1 MTFGVMQVG
10 RLALREDSAA
20 DLSNG
25 DFGPR
30 LSLAGQESMPRVS
43 LLQLKQRVED
53 FLALQGSMQPIVFTD
68 KPELNG
74 FYWVESVSAT
84 YDKWMPD
91 NVGVLPWSMTV
102 SQAGHASNTDLE
114 SRLSGPVTRTNDHAA
129 VGERWHAPP
138 IGHNAW
144 SAGSTIPTVVTRTGS
159 DGAMTV
165 YRGVA
170 VDENPRWGASP
181 TAYLAGRCRLIDQ
194 NALERVATQFDLAA
208 TGWEIHNGLVKV
220 SVNAGTGLFNIS
232 AYTGG
237 AWQSKLWEL
246 FHSTGP
252 AVTLGVPDYATVL
265 RNDYE
270 CVSVRIT
277 KSLAP
282 GRVMVD
288 FTLRRGSRFVEVYVQ
303 HQFGTTLKIVRNTTE
318 ASTASTGY
326 IVATAADGASNKFI
340 LGSAKSFTV
349 DNVNGGISKAAT
361 PTLDAFI
368 GVVVNGAGAGD
379 IAADLFKQYLG
390 VPSEF
395 VQGVR
400 R

>member
-1 MTFGVMQVG
+1 MQVG

-30 LSLAGQESMPRVS
+30 FSLSGQESMPRVS
-43 LLQLKQRVED
+43 RTQLKQRVED
-53 FLALQGSMQPIVFTD
+53 MLALQGTLQPITFSH
-68 KPELNG
+68 KSELNG
-74 FYWVESVSAT
+74 YYWIETVSST
-84 YDKWMPD
+84 YDVWNPD

-102 SQAGHASNTDLE
+102 SQAGQASNTDLE
-114 SRLSGPVTRTNDHAA
+114 SRLSGPVTKSNDHAA
-129 VGERWHAPP
+129 TGERWHAPP
-138 IGHNAW
+138 VGHNAW
-144 SAGSTIPTVVTRTGS
+144 SAGATIPSALTRTTT

-165 YRGVA
+165 YRGVDA
-170 VDENPRWGASP
+170 NESPRWGASP
-181 TAYLAGRCRLIDQ
+181 TAFLAGRCRIIDQ
-194 NALERVATQFDLAA
+194 NALERIATQFDLAA
-208 TGWEIHNGLVKV
+208 TGWEMHNGLVKV
-220 SVNAGTGLFNIS
+220 SVDAGTGLFNIS
-232 AYTGG
+232 AWTGG

-252 AVTLGVPDYATVL
+252 AVTIGVPDYATVL

-270 CVSVRIT
+270 CASIRIT
-277 KSLAP
+277 KSLSP
-282 GRVMVD
+282 GRVTVD

-303 HQFGTTLKIVRNTTE
+303 HQFGTTLKIVRSAVE

-326 IVATAADGASNKFI
+326 IVATAADGASNKYI
-340 LGSAKSFTV
+340 LGSSKSFTA
-349 DNVNGGISKAAT
+349 DNTNGGISKAAT

-368 GVVVNGAGAGD
+368 GVVVDSAGAGD

-390 VPSEF
+390 APSEF

>member
-1 MTFGVMQVG
+1 MPYGVMQVG
-10 RLALREDSAA
+10 RIALREDSAA

-25 DFGPR
+25 GFGPS

-43 LLQLKQRVED
+43 RNQLKQRVD
-53 FLALQGSMQPIVFTD
+53 DLLALEGTLQPVTFSD
-68 KPELNG
+68 KPEFNG
-74 FYWVESVSAT
+74 FYWVESVSGT
-84 YDKWMPD
+84 YDVWMPD
-91 NVGVLPWSMTV
+91 NLGVMPWSMSIT
-102 SQAGHASNTDLE
+102 QAGQASNTDLE
-114 SRLSGPVTRTNDHAA
+114 SRLSGPITRTNDHAA

-138 IGHNAW
+138 IGHLAW
-144 SAGSTIPTVVTRTGS
+144 SAGSTLPAVVTRTTT

-165 YRGVA
+165 YRGVD
-170 VDENPRWGASP
+170 VEENPRWGSSP
-181 TAYLAGRCRLIDQ
+181 AGFLAGRCRIIDQ
-194 NALERVATQFDLAA
+194 NGLERVARQFDLAA
-208 TGWEIHNGLVKV
+208 TGWEMHNGIVKV
-220 SVNAGTGLFNIS
+220 AIDAATGRFIIS
-232 AYTGG
+232 AWTGG
-237 AWQSKLWEL
+237 AWQAKSWEL

-252 AVTLGVPDYATVL
+252 AVTLGVPEYSSVL
-265 RNDYE
+265 RNDFE
-270 CVSVRIT
+270 CTAVRIT
-277 KSLAP
+277 KSLTI
-282 GRVMVD
+282 GRVTVD

-303 HQFGTTLKIVRNTTE
+303 HQFGTTLKIVRSTVE

-340 LGSAKSFTV
+340 LGSAKSFTA

-361 PTLDAFI
+361 PILDAFI

-390 VPSEF
+390 APSEF

>member
-1 MTFGVMQVG
+1 MTFGVIQVG
-10 RLALREDSAA
+10 RIALREDSAV

-25 DFGPR
+25 AFGPR
-30 LSLAGQESMPRVS
+30 FSLSGQESMPRVTRT
-43 LLQLKQRVED
+43 QLKQRVQD
-53 FLALQGSMQPIVFTD
+53 LLALEGTLQPVTFSH
-68 KPELNG
+68 KPELDG
-74 FYWVESVSAT
+74 YYWVESANST
-84 YDKWMPD
+84 YDVWMPD
-91 NVGVLPWSMTV
+91 NLGVLPWSM
-102 SQAGHASNTDLE
+102 SLSLAGQASNADLE
-114 SRLSGPVTRTNDHAA
+114 SRLSGPLTRTNDHAT

-144 SAGSTIPTVVTRTGS
+144 TAGATIPSALTRTTT

-165 YRGVA
+165 YRGV
-170 VDENPRWGASP
+170 DINENPRWGASP
-181 TAYLAGRCRLIDQ
+181 TAFLAGRCRIFDQ
-194 NALERVATQFDLAA
+194 DGLERVATQFDLSA
-208 TGWEIHNGLVKV
+208 TGWEMHNGIVKV
-220 SVNAGTGLFNIS
+220 AVNSGTGLFNIS
-232 AYTGG
+232 AWTGG

-270 CVSVRIT
+270 CTSIRIT
-277 KSLAP
+277 KSLSP
-282 GRVMVD
+282 GRVTVD

-318 ASTASTGY
+318 ASTAFTGY

-340 LGSAKSFTV
+340 LGSAKSFTA

-368 GVVVNGAGAGD
+368 GVVVDSAGAGD
-379 IAADLFKQYLG
+379 VAADLFKQYLG
-390 VPSEF
+390 APSEF

>member
-30 LSLAGQESMPRVS
+30 FNLAGQESMPRVS

-53 FLALQGSMQPIVFTD
+53 FLALQGTMQPIVFSD

-74 FYWVESVSAT
+74 FYWVESVSST

-102 SQAGHASNTDLE
+102 SQAGHSSNTDLE

-144 SAGSTIPTVVTRTGS
+144 SAGSTVPTVVTRTGS

-181 TAYLAGRCRLIDQ
+181 IAYLAGRCRLVDQ
-194 NALERVATQFDLAA
+194 NGLERVATQFDLAA
-208 TGWEIHNGLVKV
+208 AGWEIHNGLVKV
-220 SVNAGTGLFNIS
+220 AVNAGTGLFNIS

-288 FTLRRGSRFVEVYVQ
+288 FTLRRGSRFAEVYVQ

-340 LGSAKSFTV
+340 LGSAKSFTA

-368 GVVVNGAGAGD
+368 GVEVNGAGAGD

>member
-1 MTFGVMQVG
+1 MPYGVMQVG

-53 FLALQGSMQPIVFTD
+53 FLALQGTIQPIVFSD

-74 FYWVESVSAT
+74 YYWIESASST

-91 NVGVLPWSMTV
+91 NVGVMPWSMTA
-102 SQAGHASNTDLE
+102 SQAGHESNTDLE
-114 SRLSGPVTRTNDHAA
+114 SRLSGPLTRTNDHAG

-138 IGHNAW
+138 IGHKAW
-144 SAGSTIPTVVTRTGS
+144 SAGSTVPSVVTRTTT

-165 YRGVA
+165 YRGV
-170 VDENPRWGASP
+170 DINENPRWGASP
-181 TAYLAGRCRLIDQ
+181 AVFLSGRCRLVDQ
-194 NALERVATQFDLAA
+194 NGLERVANQFELAA
-208 TGWEIHNGLVKV
+208 TGWELHNGLVKV
-220 SVNAGTGLFNIS
+220 AINAGTGLWNIS
-232 AYTGG
+232 AWTGG

-277 KSLAP
+277 KSLSP
-282 GRVMVD
+282 GRVTAD

-303 HQFGTTLKIVRNTTE
+303 HQFGTTLKIVRNTVE

-326 IVATAADGASNKFI
+326 IVATAADGASNKYI
-340 LGSAKSFTV
+340 LGSAKSFTA
-349 DNVNGGISKAAT
+349 DNTNGGISKAAT

>member
-1 MTFGVMQVG
+1 MPYGVMQVG

-30 LSLAGQESMPRVS
+30 LSLAGQESMPRVTRN
-43 LLQLKQRVED
+43 QLKQRVED
-53 FLALQGSMQPIVFTD
+53 CLALEGTLQPITFSD

-74 FYWVESVSAT
+74 FYWVESISST
-84 YDKWMPD
+84 YDIWMPD

-102 SQAGHASNTDLE
+102 SQAGQASNTDLE

-138 IGHNAW
+138 VGHLAW
-144 SAGSTIPTVVTRTGS
+144 SAGSTIPSAMTRVTT
-159 DGAMTV
+159 DGTMTV
-165 YRGVA
+165 YRGVD
-170 VDENPRWGASP
+170 VEENPRWGASP
-181 TAYLAGRCRLIDQ
+181 TAFLAGRCRIIDQ
-194 NALERVATQFDLAA
+194 NGLERVARQFDLAP

-220 SVNAGTGLFNIS
+220 GIDPASGRFNIS
-232 AYTGG
+232 AWTGG
-237 AWQSKLWEL
+237 AWQAKSWEL

-252 AVTLGVPDYATVL
+252 AVTLGVPEYASVL

-270 CVSVRIT
+270 CVAVRIT
-277 KSLAP
+277 KSLSP
-282 GRVMVD
+282 GRVTVD
-288 FTLRRGSRFVEVYVQ
+288 FTLRRGSRFAEVYVQ
-303 HQFGTTLKIVRNTTE
+303 HQFGTTLKIVRSAVE

-326 IVATAADGASNKFI
+326 IVATAADGASNKYI
-340 LGSAKSFTV
+340 LGSSRSFTA
-349 DNVNGGISKAAT
+349 DNINGGISKAAT

-368 GVVVNGAGAGD
+368 GVVVNAAGAGD

-390 VPSEF
+390 APSEF